1 MANGLVIIMI
11 NFGYIISFLRK
22 ATARINAIIG
32 YLPTEYFRVLEDWWD
47 NSYLQRNT
55 WKS

>member
-32 YLPTEYFRVLEDWWD
+32 YLPTEYFRVLED
-47 NSYLQRNT
+47 
-55 WKS
+55 